1 MTVHSSA
8 RDRTPDQAVER
19 PRDFIHLTRIAA
31 FEELTFGRGS
41 KPVLR
46 LVERATGNEED
57 PTLVGLVPPTDC
69 LGDVGPDRIDR
80 ANELKPRRPTL
91 EAVPT
96 EDLRV
101 NSIAERDSVA
111 VSLKV
116 SKRAT
121 AHQRTRAVATILA
134 PVNCQ
139 LSTVN

>member
-1 MTVHSSA
+1 MTVDSSA
-8 RDRTPDQAVER
+8 RDWTPDQAVER
-19 PRDFIHLTRIAA
+19 PRDLIDLARVAA
-31 FEELTFGRGS
+31 FEQPALGRCPQ
-41 KPVLR
+41 PVLR
-46 LVERATGNEED
+46 LVKRTTGNEED